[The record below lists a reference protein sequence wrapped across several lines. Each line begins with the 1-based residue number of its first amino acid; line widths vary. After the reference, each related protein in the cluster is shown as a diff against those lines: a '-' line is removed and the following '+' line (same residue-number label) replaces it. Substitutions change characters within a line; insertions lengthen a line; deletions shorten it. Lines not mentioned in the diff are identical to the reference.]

1 MRLLRTV
8 LTPLLTLALL
18 ASGLAHAAD
27 RPAPDTEP
35 AADAP
40 DRIALWPHGQVP
52 GETGHAGVPNVI
64 ERSADPALPDRYIDN
79 VSAPYLVVYRPARPN
94 GSALLV
100 VPGGGYQRI
109 VLDKEG
115 TALVPAFVEQGG
127 VTLFVLRYRLPAGRS
142 DRQAALAD
150 AQRALRVVRGQAAQ
164 RGLDAGSVSVMGFS
178 AGGHVAARLATAFD
192 APVYPAHDAIDQLS
206 ARPARAVLVYPV
218 IDMGAHAHSGSR
230 GRLLGEQPDAA
241 LAAQYSMQQQV
252 RADMPPTLLIH
263 ANDDRVVSVHNS
275 ELMAAALATA
285 GVEHEL
291 HLFAHGGHGFGMRVP
306 AGSTLA
312 VWPLLAEAWLA
323 AAGETGVGPE
333 PLSGG
338 EGIRPRSSR

>member
-8 LTPLLTLALL
+8 LTPLVTLALL

-35 AADAP
+35 AAGAP

-64 ERSADPALPDRYIDN
+64 ERSTDPALPDRYIDN
-79 VSAPYLVVYRPARPN
+79 VSAPYLVVYRPPRPN

-150 AQRALRVVRGQAAQ
+150 AQRAMRVIRADAARWQ
-164 RGLDAGSVSVMGFS
+164 IDPARVGVMGFS
-178 AGGHVAARLATAFD
+178 AGGHVAARLSTGFD
-192 APVYPAHDAIDQLS
+192 APAYPHRDATDALS
-206 ARPARAVLVYPV
+206 ARPDVALLIYPV
-218 IDMGAHAHSGSR
+218 IDMGAHAHGGSR
-230 GRLLGEQPDAA
+230 ARLLGPHPDAA
-241 LAAQYSMQQQV
+241 LQQRFSMQEQV
-252 RADMPPTLLIH
+252 RADTPPTFLVHAQDDDVVPVDNSLMYYQALL
-263 ANDDRVVSVHNS
+263 R
-275 ELMAAALATA
+275 A
-285 GVEHEL
+285 GVTTEL
-291 HLFAHGGHGFGMRVP
+291 HLFPIGGHGFGVRIP
-306 AGSTLA
+306 AGLTVAQWPALA
-312 VWPLLAEAWLA
+312 LRWIPSRH
-323 AAGETGVGPE
+323 TE
-333 PLSGG
+333 PA
-338 EGIRPRSSR
+338 RHD

>member
-27 RPAPDTEP
+27 RPVPDTEP
-35 AADAP
+35 AAGAP

-79 VSAPYLVVYRPARPN
+79 VSAPYLVVYRPPRPN

-150 AQRALRVVRGQAAQ
+150 AQRAMRVIRADAARWQ
-164 RGLDAGSVSVMGFS
+164 IDPARVGVMGFS
-178 AGGHVAARLATAFD
+178 AGGHVAARLSTGFD
-192 APVYPAHDAIDQLS
+192 APAYPHRDATDALS
-206 ARPARAVLVYPV
+206 ARPDVALLIYPV
-218 IDMGAHAHSGSR
+218 IDMGAHAHAGSR
-230 GRLLGEQPDAA
+230 ARLLGAHPDAA
-241 LAAQYSMQQQV
+241 LQQRFSMQEQV
-252 RADMPPTLLIH
+252 RADTPPTFLVHAQDDDVVPVDNSLVYYQALL
-263 ANDDRVVSVHNS
+263 R
-275 ELMAAALATA
+275 A
-285 GVEHEL
+285 GVATEL
-291 HLFAHGGHGFGMRVP
+291 HLFPFGGHGFGVRLP
-306 AGSTLA
+306 AGLTAAQWPALA
-312 VWPLLAEAWLA
+312 LRWIPSRH
-323 AAGETGVGPE
+323 TE
-333 PLSGG
+333 PA
-338 EGIRPRSSR
+338 RHD